1 MLPSRIS
8 NIGTIFT
15 PRPMRPFQLTSIN
28 DDDTEESDR
37 SSRTDGTRT
46 YDDSRDQSGISSE
59 TVSYTQE

>member
-15 PRPMRPFQLTSIN
+15 PRPFRQFQLTSIN

-37 SSRTDGTRT
+37 TDGT
-46 YDDSRDQSGISSE
+46 YDDSRDQSEISSA
-59 TVSYTQE
+59 TISYTQK